1 MDASS
6 QPDGKIVSYQWTQTA
21 GGLPYTY
28 TSNKQGLCMKII
40 ELTVDDTVFE
50 KVLNFLELLPKDK
63 IKLHVSDTPVP
74 SRGQRQILSVD
85 DTEQQEIETI
95 LRNKECHQAVRS
107 KAVVI

>member
-1 MDASS
+1 
-6 QPDGKIVSYQWTQTA
+6 
-21 GGLPYTY
+21 
-28 TSNKQGLCMKII
+28 MKII